1 MDLFRYFVRFLYKIR
16 WYLVIMP
23 MISLIIAWFMTRNM
37 ERIYDTNTTIYTGMI
52 TGYNI
57 EGGTGSAGGNS
68 QTNIT
73 NLMLIITTDN
83 TIHEVSL
90 RLFARCMMY
99 GNPNK
104 DNNYISA
111 EHFRQLNASVP
122 ADVKALINHSNEAQT
137 YANLKAY
144 EKPSQDNFLFGL
156 TNYHP
161 YFGINS
167 ITSRLKVLQLQK
179 SDIID
184 IGYSANDAGIA
195 YNTLDILNDVFSKQ
209 YQQLRYGETSNVIK
223 FFEREVARLYR
234 ILTSAEDD
242 LIRYNVSKRVI
253 NYGEQTKQVAA
264 MDAQQQ
270 NFRNDQLMNYTTA
283 KALLDYLER
292 QLGNRAQIIRSNKEF
307 TNQVRDISRIQ
318 SRISNLKLM
327 SSEGGGNNNESQE
340 ELAKAQR
347 DLQRAT
353 GRVTQLTK
361 DIEAATFSTETGVKA
376 QDMLGRWLEQLL
388 LLEKTKAEMTATD
401 IMKNELDRQYLYFAP
416 IGATLERKSRH
427 IGFIEGNYMEMLRAL
442 NSARM
447 RQRNLQMSTA
457 TLRVLNPP
465 MFPLNAQPT
474 NRMMV
479 LLGAFML
486 TFILVT
492 LYFLIIEMLDRT
504 LRDRMRSE
512 RITNI
517 PVMGCFPKES
527 NLRYRRFNKT
537 IADMAMKQLSK
548 ALLPNF
554 KEGQQNVL
562 NLLSTDSGNG
572 KSYIAQELEN
582 YWISIGLQVRRLT
595 YDEDFLAEDSK
606 FILAKDIKDLC
617 PDILPEE
624 IAIIEYPNLDDY
636 SISPALL
643 NMGTINMMVTR
654 ANRTW
659 KDVDQKA
666 LNEVQAMLDEEHK
679 NTLFMYLTEATRY
692 AVEEFV
698 GQLPPYEQTHVQHVC
713 KGKRRKSVITLSP
726 VFACNLRVCLCGIQ
740 HVCHH
745 LRDAST
751 GCRYI
756 IAL

>member
-16 WYLVIMP
+16 WYLVILP
-23 MISLIIAWFMTRNM
+23 MIALIVAWFSTRNM

-73 NLMLIITTDN
+73 NLMLIVTTDN

-99 GNPNK
+99 GNLNK

-111 EHFRQLNASVP
+111 EHFRQLNATVP
-122 ADVKALINHSNEAQT
+122 ADIKGLINHNNESAT

-156 TNYHP
+156 LNTHP
-161 YFGINS
+161 YFGINN
-167 ITSRLKVLQLQK
+167 ITSRLKVLQLEK

-184 IGYSANDAGIA
+184 IGYSCNDAGIA
-195 YNTLDILNDVFSKQ
+195 YNTLDILNDVFARQ

-242 LIRYNVSKRVI
+242 LIRYNVSKKVI
-253 NYGEQTKQVAA
+253 NYEEQTKQLTVLE
-264 MDAQQQ
+264 AQQQ

-292 QLGNRAQIIRSNKEF
+292 QLGNRAQVIRSNKEF
-307 TNQVRDISRIQ
+307 TSQVRDISRIQ
-318 SRISNLKLM
+318 SRISNLRLM

-340 ELAKAQR
+340 ELASAQR

-353 GRVTQLTK
+353 GRVTQLTR

-401 IMKNELDRQYLYFAP
+401 IMKTDLDNQYLFYAP
-416 IGATLERKSRH
+416 IGATLDRKSRH
-427 IGFIEGNYMEMLRAL
+427 IGFIEGNYMEMLKSL
-442 NSARM
+442 NTARM

-474 NRMMV
+474 NRLMI
-479 LLGAFML
+479 LLGAFIL
-486 TFILVT
+486 TFALTT
-492 LYFLIIEMLDRT
+492 LYFLVIEMLDRT

-517 PVMGCFPKES
+517 PVMGCFPQES

-562 NLLSTDSGNG
+562 NLISTDSGNG

-617 PDILPEE
+617 PDILPDE

-636 SISPALL
+636 SIAPALL

-679 NTLFMYLTEATRY
+679 NSLYMYLTEASRY

-698 GQLPPYEQTHVQHVC
+698 GQLPPYTKFNNFVYRMSQLGLTATENEH
-713 KGKRRKSVITLSP
+713 
-726 VFACNLRVCLCGIQ
+726 
-740 HVCHH
+740 
-745 LRDAST
+745 
-751 GCRYI
+751 
-756 IAL
+756 AL

>member
-1 MDLFRYFVRFLYKIR
+1 MDLFRYLVRFLYKIR
-16 WYLVIMP
+16 WYLVILP
-23 MISLIIAWFMTRNM
+23 MIALVVAWFMTRHM

-52 TGYNI
+52 TGYNL

-90 RLFARCMMY
+90 RLLARCLMY

-111 EHFRQLNASVP
+111 EHFRQLSASVP
-122 ADVKALINHSNEAQT
+122 ADVKALVNHNSESQT

-144 EKPSQDNFLFGL
+144 EKPSQDNYLFGL
-156 TNYHP
+156 LNYHP
-161 YFGINS
+161 YFGINN
-167 ITSRLKVLQLQK
+167 ITSRLKVLQLSN

-195 YNTLDILNDVFSKQ
+195 YNTLDILNEVFARQ
-209 YQQLRYGETSNVIK
+209 YQQIRFGETGNVIK
-223 FFEREVARLYR
+223 FFEKEVARLYR
-234 ILTSAEDD
+234 ILSNSEDD
-242 LIRYNVSKRVI
+242 LIRYNISKKII
-253 NYGEQTKQVAA
+253 NYDEQTKALTNLE
-264 MDAQQQ
+264 AQQQ

-292 QLGNRAQIIRSNKEF
+292 QLGNRAQVIRSNQEF
-307 TNQVRDISRIQ
+307 TNRVKDISRIQ
-318 SRISNLKLM
+318 SRISNLRLM
-327 SSEGGGNNNESQE
+327 SSEGSGMDTESQE

-347 DLQRAT
+347 DLQAAT
-353 GRVTQLTK
+353 GRVTELTK
-361 DIEAATFSTETGVKA
+361 DIEASTYSTETGVKA
-376 QDMLGRWLEQLL
+376 NEMLNRWLEQLL

-401 IMKNELDRQYLYFAP
+401 IMKQDLDKQYLFYAP
-416 IGATLERKSRH
+416 IGATLDRKARH
-427 IGFIEGNYMEMLRAL
+427 IGFIEGNYMEMLKAL
-442 NSARM
+442 NNARL

-457 TLRVLNPP
+457 SLRVLNPP

-474 NRMMV
+474 NRLMI

-486 TFILVT
+486 TFMLT
-492 LYFLIIEMLDRT
+492 ALWFLIIEMLDRT

-512 RITNI
+512 RITQI
-517 PVMGCFPKES
+517 PVMGCYPKES

-548 ALLPNF
+548 ALLPHF
-554 KEGQQNVL
+554 QEGQQNVL
-562 NLLSTDSGNG
+562 NLISTDTGNG
-572 KSYIAQELEN
+572 KSYLAQELEN

-595 YDEDFLAEDSK
+595 YDEDFLAEDSR
-606 FILAKDIKDLC
+606 FILAKGIKDLC
-617 PDILPEE
+617 PDILPDE
-624 IAIIEYPNLDDY
+624 IAIIEYPNLDEN

-643 NMGTINMMVTR
+643 NMGTVNLMVTR

-666 LNEVQAMLDEEHK
+666 LKEVQAMLDEEHK
-679 NTLFMYLTEATRY
+679 NSLFMYLTEASRY

-698 GQLPPYEQTHVQHVC
+698 GQLPPYTKFNNFVYRISQLGLTATENEHA
-713 KGKRRKSVITLSP
+713 K
-726 VFACNLRVCLCGIQ
+726 
-740 HVCHH
+740 
-745 LRDAST
+745 
-751 GCRYI
+751 
-756 IAL
+756 

>member
-16 WYLVIMP
+16 WYLVILP
-23 MISLIIAWFMTRNM
+23 MIALIVAWFMTRNM
-37 ERIYDTNTTIYTGMI
+37 ERIYDSNTTIYTGMI
-52 TGYNI
+52 TGYNL
-57 EGGTGSAGGNS
+57 EGTGAVGGNS
-68 QTNIT
+68 QTNIN

-90 RLFARCMMY
+90 RLFSRCMMY

-111 EHFRQLNASVP
+111 EHFRQLNATVP
-122 ADVKALINHSNEAQT
+122 AEVKALINHNSEAQT

-144 EKPSQDNFLFGL
+144 EKPSQDNFLFGIL
-156 TNYHP
+156 NYHP

-167 ITSRLKVLQLQK
+167 ITSRLKVLQLNG

-195 YNTLDILNDVFSKQ
+195 YNTLDILNEVFARQ
-209 YQQLRYGETSNVIK
+209 YQQIRFGETNNVIR
-223 FFEREVARLYR
+223 FFEKEVSRLYK
-234 ILTSAEDD
+234 ILTNAEDD
-242 LIRYNVSKRVI
+242 LIRYNISKRII
-253 NYGEQTKQVAA
+253 NYGEQTKALTGLE
-264 MDAQQQ
+264 AQQQ
-270 NFRNDQLMNYTTA
+270 NFRNDQLMNYTTS
-283 KALLDYLER
+283 KALMDYLER
-292 QLGNRAQIIRSNKEF
+292 QLGNRAQVIRSNQEF

-318 SRISNLKLM
+318 SRISNLRLM
-327 SSEGGGNNNESQE
+327 SSESGAQNNESQE

-347 DLQRAT
+347 DLQKAT
-353 GRVTQLTK
+353 GRVSQLTK
-361 DIEAATFSTETGVKA
+361 DIEASTYSTETGVQA
-376 QDMLGRWLEQLL
+376 NSMIDRWLEQILI
-388 LLEKTKAEMTATD
+388 LEKTKAEMTATD
-401 IMKNELDRQYLYFAP
+401 IMKNNLDRQYLFYAP
-416 IGATLERKSRH
+416 IGATLDRKDRH
-427 IGFIEGNYMEMLRAL
+427 IGFIEGNYMEMLKAL
-442 NSARM
+442 NAARL

-474 NRMMV
+474 NRLMI
-479 LLGAFML
+479 LLGAFFLAFAL
-486 TFILVT
+486 TTLWFLV
-492 LYFLIIEMLDRT
+492 IELLDRT

-512 RITNI
+512 RITKI

-548 ALLPNF
+548 ALLPHF

-572 KSYIAQELEN
+572 KSYLAQELEN

-617 PDILPEE
+617 PDILPDE
-624 IAIIEYPNLDDY
+624 IAIIEYPNLDDN

-643 NMGTINMMVTR
+643 NIGTVNLMVTR

-666 LNEVQAMLDEEHK
+666 LKEVQAMLDDEHK
-679 NTLFMYLTEATRY
+679 DTLFMYLTEASRY

-698 GQLPPYEQTHVQHVC
+698 GQLPPYTKFNNFVYRMSQLGLTAIENEHA
-713 KGKRRKSVITLSP
+713 K
-726 VFACNLRVCLCGIQ
+726 
-740 HVCHH
+740 
-745 LRDAST
+745 
-751 GCRYI
+751 
-756 IAL
+756 

>member
-1 MDLFRYFVRFLYKIR
+1 MDLFRYIVRFLYKIR
-16 WYLVIMP
+16 WYLIIMP
-23 MISLIIAWFMTRNM
+23 MIALIVAWFSTRDM

-52 TGYNI
+52 TGYNL
-57 EGGTGSAGGNS
+57 EGTGSAGPNP

-83 TIHEVSL
+83 TIHEVAL

-111 EHFRQLNASVP
+111 EHFRQLNATVP
-122 ADVKALINHSNEAQT
+122 PEVKALINRNSEDQT

-144 EKPSQDNFLFGL
+144 EKPTQNNYIFGIL
-156 TNYHP
+156 NYHP
-161 YFGINS
+161 YFGIDN
-167 ITSRLKVLQLQK
+167 ITARLKVLQLDQ

-195 YNTLDILNDVFSKQ
+195 YNTLDILNKAFARQ
-209 YQQLRYGETSNVIK
+209 YQLLRFGETNNVIR
-223 FFEREVARLYR
+223 FFEKEVARLYK
-234 ILTSAEDD
+234 ILSNAEDD
-242 LIRYNVSKRVI
+242 LIRYNISKKII
-253 NYGEQTKQVAA
+253 NYGEQTKALTGLE
-264 MDAQQQ
+264 AQQQ
-270 NFRNDQLMNYTTA
+270 NFRNDQLMNYTTS

-292 QLGNRAQIIRSNKEF
+292 QLGNRAQVIRSNREF

-318 SRISNLKLM
+318 SRISNLRLM
-327 SSEGGGNNNESQE
+327 SSESGAQNNESQE
-340 ELAKAQR
+340 ELARAQR
-347 DLQRAT
+347 DLQKAT
-353 GRVTQLTK
+353 GRVAQLTK
-361 DIEAATFSTETGVKA
+361 DIEASTYSTESGMKA
-376 QDMLGRWLEQLL
+376 NDMLERWLEQIL

-401 IMKNELDRQYLYFAP
+401 IMKENLDRQYLFYAP
-416 IGATLERKSRH
+416 IGATIERKVRH
-427 IGFIEGNYMEMLRAL
+427 IGFIEGNYMEMLKAL
-442 NSARM
+442 NAARM

-465 MFPLNAQPT
+465 MFPLNAQPSF
-474 NRMMV
+474 M
-479 LLGAFML
+479 LAFMF
-486 TFILVT
+486 TA
-492 LYFLIIEMLDRT
+492 LYFFIIELLDRT

-512 RITNI
+512 RITKI

-537 IADMAMKQLSK
+537 IADMAIKQLSK
-548 ALLPNF
+548 SLLPHF

-562 NLLSTDSGNG
+562 NLISTDSGNG
-572 KSYIAQELEN
+572 KSYLSQELEN
-582 YWISIGLQVRRLT
+582 YWISIGLEVRRLT

-617 PDILPEE
+617 PDILPNE
-624 IAIIEYPNLDDY
+624 IAIIEFPNLDDN

-643 NMGTINMMVTR
+643 NMGTINLMVTR

-666 LNEVQAMLDEEHK
+666 LKELQAMLDEEHK
-679 NTLFMYLTEATRY
+679 NSLFMYLTEANRY

-698 GQLPPYEQTHVQHVC
+698 GQLPPYTKFSNFVYRMSQLGLTATENQH
-713 KGKRRKSVITLSP
+713 SL
-726 VFACNLRVCLCGIQ
+726 
-740 HVCHH
+740 
-745 LRDAST
+745 
-751 GCRYI
+751 
-756 IAL
+756 

>member
-1 MDLFRYFVRFLYKIR
+1 MDLFRYLVRFLYKIR
-16 WYLVIMP
+16 WYLVILP
-23 MISLIIAWFMTRNM
+23 MIALIVAWFSTRDM
-37 ERIYDTNTTIYTGMI
+37 ERIYDSNTSIYTGLI
-52 TGYNI
+52 TAYNI
-57 EGGTGSAGGNS
+57 EGGVGTAGGNA

-73 NLMLIITTDN
+73 NLILIITTDN
-83 TIHEVSL
+83 TIHEVAL
-90 RLFARCMMY
+90 RLFGRCMMY

-111 EHFRQLNASVP
+111 EHFRQLNAAVP
-122 ADVKALINHSNEAQT
+122 ADVKALINHNSESAT

-144 EKPSQDNFLFGL
+144 EKPSQDNYLFGIL
-156 TNYHP
+156 NYHP

-167 ITSRLKVLQLQK
+167 ITSRLKVLQLSG

-184 IGYSANDAGIA
+184 ISYSANDAGIA
-195 YNTLDILNDVFSKQ
+195 YNTLDILNEVFARQ
-209 YQQLRYGETSNVIK
+209 YQQLRYGETNNVIK

-234 ILTSAEDD
+234 ILTNAEDD
-242 LIRYNVSKRVI
+242 LIRYNISKRII
-253 NYGEQTKQVAA
+253 NYGEQTKQLTVLE
-264 MDAQQQ
+264 AQQQ
-270 NFRNDQLMNYTTA
+270 NFRNDQLMNYTTS
-283 KALLDYLER
+283 KALMDYLER
-292 QLGNRAQIIRSNKEF
+292 QLGNRAQVIRSNKEF
-307 TNQVRDISRIQ
+307 TSRVRDISRIQ

-327 SSEGGGNNNESQE
+327 SSEGGGNNNEAQE

-347 DLQRAT
+347 DLQAAT

-361 DIEAATFSTETGVKA
+361 DIEASTYSTETGVKA
-376 QDMLGRWLEQLL
+376 QDMLERWLEQLL
-388 LLEKTKAEMTATD
+388 ILEKTKAEMTATD
-401 IMKNELDRQYLYFAP
+401 IMKDNLDKQYLFYAP
-416 IGATLERKSRH
+416 IGATLDRKARH
-427 IGFIEGNYMEMLRAL
+427 IGFIEGNYMEMLKAL
-442 NSARM
+442 NSARL
-447 RQRNLQMSTA
+447 RQKNLQMSTA

-486 TFILVT
+486 TFMLT
-492 LYFLIIEMLDRT
+492 ALYFLIIELLDRT

-512 RITNI
+512 RITKV

-527 NLRYRRFNKT
+527 NLRYRRYNKT

-548 ALLPNF
+548 ALLPHF
-554 KEGQQNVL
+554 QEGQQNVL
-562 NLLSTDSGNG
+562 NLISTDSGNG
-572 KSYIAQELEN
+572 RSYLAQELEN

-606 FILAKDIKDLC
+606 FILARGIKDLC
-617 PDILPEE
+617 PDILPDE

-636 SISPALL
+636 SIAPALL
-643 NMGTINMMVTR
+643 NMGTVNLMVTR

-679 NTLFMYLTEATRY
+679 NSLFMYLTEASRY

-698 GQLPPYEQTHVQHVC
+698 GQLPPYTKFNNFVYRLSQLGLTATENEH
-713 KGKRRKSVITLSP
+713 GK
-726 VFACNLRVCLCGIQ
+726 
-740 HVCHH
+740 
-745 LRDAST
+745 
-751 GCRYI
+751 
-756 IAL
+756 